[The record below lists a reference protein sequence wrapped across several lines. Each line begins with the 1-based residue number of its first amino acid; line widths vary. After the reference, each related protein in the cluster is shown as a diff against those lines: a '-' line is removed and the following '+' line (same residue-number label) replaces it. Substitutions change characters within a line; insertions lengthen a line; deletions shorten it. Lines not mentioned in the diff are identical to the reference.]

1 VRATIASA
9 YVALAVGVLPAAAQQ
24 QQQVL
29 SDRVA
34 KSMPSRYQA
43 PECGLKS
50 SHFKVSS
57 GASYLKSGIENSVAE
72 NQKRS
77 YESGQKVLVEAMEQN
92 GQDKNPAAWYYLGR
106 IYLQQGDIIGA
117 DTALAHATQLAP
129 ACEKEISAY
138 RQNAWVALIKGGN
151 TFEEQK
157 NLDSALVLYRQAGM
171 ILHTSAIPYYQAAN
185 VFNTK
190 NQPDSA
196 AAYFGKAV
204 AAAANATDT
213 TEVNIRNRSAFNR
226 GALLLN
232 SQKYPEAIKAFEQYL
247 QWVPNDNEAKRGLA
261 GAYRGAGDVA
271 KAQALEQQVV
281 AAGGAPA
288 AGGAAGGAAGP
299 GAGTGSQDLMNI
311 GVNFYNEKKF
321 ADAATA
327 FEKVVQ
333 AEPYNRDALFNLTNT
348 YLALKDGPKL
358 LATARK
364 LAELEPMNENV
375 LKLVGEGYKQSN
387 KVNDAVSTAE
397 KVLALPIDVKVTE
410 FAPTASGAT
419 LTATATGRAAQT
431 AAGKPIAPK
440 PITLTFEFLNASGGV
455 VGSQDVQVPALKA
468 GATQDLKATGQGQ
481 GIAGYRYKQK

>member
-1 VRATIASA
+1 VKATIASA

-50 SHFKVSS
+50 GHFKVSS
-57 GASYLKSGIENSVAE
+57 GASYLKSGIENSVPD
-72 NQKRS
+72 NQRRS
-77 YESGQKVLVEAMEQN
+77 YESGQKVLVEAIGQN

-117 DTALAHATQLAP
+117 DTALARAAKMVP
-129 ACEKEISAY
+129 ACDKEINAY

-171 ILHTSAIPYYQAAN
+171 MLHTSAIPYYQAAN
-185 VFNTK
+185 AFNTK
-190 NQPDSA
+190 GQPDSA

-204 AAAANATDT
+204 AAAAHATDT
-213 TEVNIRNRSAFNR
+213 TEVNIRNRSAFNQ

-232 SQKYPEAIKAFEQYL
+232 SQKYPESVKAFEQYL
-247 QWVPNDNEAKRGLA
+247 QWVPNDIEAKRGLA

-281 AAGGAPA
+281 AAGGTAG
-288 AGGAAGGAAGP
+288 GGAAAAPGGGA
-299 GAGTGSQDLMNI
+299 GAGSQDLMNI
-311 GVNFYNEKKF
+311 GVNFYNEKKY

-358 LATARK
+358 LATAQK

-387 KVNDAVSTAE
+387 QVNQAVSTAE

-410 FAPTASGAT
+410 FAPLASGAT
-419 LTATATGRAAQT
+419 LAATATGRAAQT
-431 AAGKPIAPK
+431 AAGKPIPPK
-440 PITLTFEFLNASGGV
+440 PLTLTFEFLNASGGV
-455 VGSQDVQVPALKA
+455 VGSQDVQVPALQA
-468 GATQDLKATGQGQ
+468 GATQDIKATGQGQ